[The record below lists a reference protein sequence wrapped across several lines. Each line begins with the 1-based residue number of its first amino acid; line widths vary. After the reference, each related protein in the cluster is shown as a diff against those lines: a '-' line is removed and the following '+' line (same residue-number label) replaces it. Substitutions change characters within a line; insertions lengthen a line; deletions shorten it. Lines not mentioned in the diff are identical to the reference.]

1 MVRQPDSSH
10 FKNKTEYKKA
20 ENEVKSEAIN
30 ICAGFLESLD
40 FVCSNRSH
48 LHVDFNFL
56 SDFQGRIVRELNITE
71 DMRMKFSQ
79 EELSLF
85 LILYRMREI
94 SENVGVPPALLEGSV
109 KLLTILIAL
118 HYATIGQEVPEAWL

>member
-1 MVRQPDSSH
+1 
-10 FKNKTEYKKA
+10 
-20 ENEVKSEAIN
+20 
-30 ICAGFLESLD
+30 
-40 FVCSNRSH
+40 
-48 LHVDFNFL
+48 
-56 SDFQGRIVRELNITE
+56 
-71 DMRMKFSQ
+71 MRMKFSQ